1 MNIIVL
7 NSKRGH
13 SRTLPV
19 PRHWP
24 WLLAVVLVAFPVL
37 IGVSAYLLAYRVGG
51 QPEFASMMT
60 KRFSSQL
67 EQQQLALS
75 ELDQQSQEQFRA
87 LTLKLA
93 QAQARLVR
101 LDALGE
107 RLVEVADIGGDEF
120 DFSSVPGVGGPEA
133 SEEGASYELPS
144 FMVAL
149 DQMTTTLE
157 RRERQLDILEDL
169 LADKQLED
177 QTYLS
182 GRPLTKGWMSSRFG
196 RRSDPFSGRVAWHKG
211 VDFAGKEGTPIVA
224 TGAGV
229 VTYSGERSGYGKMV
243 EINHGNGLSTRYGHA
258 MELLVEPGEI
268 VRTGDVVGKVGS
280 SGRSTGP
287 HVHYEV
293 LKNGAQVNPQPY
305 IYRARR

>member
-24 WLLAVVLVAFPVL
+24 WMLAGVFLLLPVLVAVGTYQL
-37 IGVSAYLLAYRVGG
+37 IYHVSD
-51 QPEFASMMT
+51 QPEFTPVMT
-60 KRFSSQL
+60 ERFAEQL
-67 EQQQLALS
+67 HEQQLALAD
-75 ELDQQSQEQFRA
+75 LDQLSQEQFRA

-107 RLVEVADIGGDEF
+107 RLVEVADVGSDEF
-120 DFSSVPGVGGPEA
+120 DFSTIPGLGGPESA
-133 SEEGASYELPS
+133 DEGASYELPS
-144 FMVAL
+144 FMEAV
-149 DQMTTTLE
+149 DQMTATLE
-157 RRERQLDILEDL
+157 RRERQLEILEDL
-169 LADKQLED
+169 LADRQIED
-177 QTYLS
+177 QTWLS
-182 GRPLTKGWMSSRFG
+182 GRPLSKGWMSSRFG
-196 RRSDPFSGRVAWHKG
+196 RRSDPFTGRVAWHKG
-211 VDFAGKEGTPIVA
+211 VDFAGKVGTPIIA
-224 TGAGV
+224 TGSGV
-229 VTYSGERSGYGKMV
+229 VTFSGERSGYGKMV
-243 EINHGNGLSTRYGHA
+243 EINHGNGITTRYGHA
-258 MELLVEPGEI
+258 AELVVESGEI
-268 VRTGDVVGKVGS
+268 VRTGDTIAKVGN

>member
-1 MNIIVL
+1 MNIIVI
-7 NSKRGH
+7 NSRRGH

-24 WLLAVVLVAFPVL
+24 WLLAAVFVLLPAL
-37 IGVSAYLLAYRVGG
+37 IGVGAYQLVYHVGD
-51 QPEFASMMT
+51 QPEYTPLMTARFAD
-60 KRFSSQL
+60 QL
-67 EQQQLALS
+67 NEQEKALA
-75 ELDQQSQEQFRA
+75 ELDQLSQEQFRA

-107 RLVEVADIGGDEF
+107 RLVEVADVGSDEF
-120 DFSSVPGVGGPEA
+120 DFSTVPGLGGPESA
-133 SEEGASYELPS
+133 DEGTSYELPS
-144 FMVAL
+144 FMEAV
-149 DQMTTTLE
+149 DQMAATLE

-169 LADKQLED
+169 LADKQIED
-177 QTYLS
+177 QTWLS
-182 GRPLTKGWMSSRFG
+182 GRPLARGWMSSRFG
-196 RRSDPFSGRVAWHKG
+196 RRSDPFTGRVAWHKG
-211 VDFAGKEGTPIVA
+211 VDFAGKEGTPIIA
-224 TGAGV
+224 TGSGV
-229 VTYSGERSGYGKMV
+229 VTFSGVKSGYGKMV
-243 EINHGNGLSTRYGHA
+243 ELNHGNGITTRYGHA
-258 MELLVEPGEI
+258 LELLVEPGEI
-268 VRTGDVVGKVGS
+268 VRTGDVIAKVGN

>member
-1 MNIIVL
+1 MNILVI

-24 WLLAVVLVAFPVL
+24 WLLAAVLVVVPVL
-37 IGVSAYLLAYRVGG
+37 MGVGGYLLVSQLSD
-51 QPEFASMMT
+51 QPEYTPVMT
-60 KRFSSQL
+60 ERFSTHL
-67 EQQQLALS
+67 EEQQKALES
-75 ELDQQSQEQFRA
+75 LDRLSQEQFRA

-107 RLVEVADIGGDEF
+107 RLVEVADIDGEEF
-120 DFSSVPGVGGPEA
+120 DFSTVPGLGGPEG

-144 FMVAL
+144 FMEAVN
-149 DQMTTTLE
+149 QMAQTLE
-157 RRERQLDILEDL
+157 RRERQLEILENL
-169 LADKQLED
+169 LAGKQIQD

-182 GRPLTKGWMSSRFG
+182 GRPL
-196 RRSDPFSGRVAWHKG
+196 AWHKG
-211 VDFAGKEGTPIVA
+211 VDFAGKEGTPIIA

-229 VTYSGERSGYGKMV
+229 VTYSGDRSGYGLMV
-243 EINHGNGLSTRYGHA
+243 EINHGNGIATRYGHA
-258 MELLVEPGEI
+258 LELLVEPGEI
-268 VRTGDVVGKVGS
+268 VRTGDVIGKVGN

-287 HVHYEV
+287 HIHYEV

>member
-1 MNIIVL
+1 MNIIVI
-7 NSKRGH
+7 NSRRGH

-24 WLLAVVLVAFPVL
+24 WLLAAVFVLLPAL
-37 IGVSAYLLAYRVGG
+37 IGVGAYQLAYHVGD
-51 QPEFASMMT
+51 QPEYTPLMTARFAD
-60 KRFSSQL
+60 QL
-67 EQQQLALS
+67 DEQEKALA
-75 ELDQQSQEQFRA
+75 ELDQLSQEQFRA

-107 RLVEVADIGGDEF
+107 RLVEVADVGSDEF
-120 DFSSVPGVGGPEA
+120 DFSTVPGLGGPEGVD
-133 SEEGASYELPS
+133 EGASYELPS
-144 FMVAL
+144 FMEAV
-149 DQMTTTLE
+149 DQMAATLE

-169 LADKQLED
+169 LADKQIED
-177 QTYLS
+177 QTWLS

-196 RRSDPFSGRVAWHKG
+196 RRSDPFTGRVAWHKG
-211 VDFAGKEGTPIVA
+211 VDFAGKAGTPIVA
-224 TGAGV
+224 TGSGV
-229 VTYSGERSGYGKMV
+229 VTFSGEKSGYGKMV
-243 EINHGNGLSTRYGHA
+243 EVNHGNGITTRYGHA
-258 MELLVEPGEI
+258 QELLVEPGEI
-268 VRTGDVVGKVGS
+268 VRTGDIIAKVGN

>member
-1 MNIIVL
+1 MNIIVI
-7 NSKRGH
+7 NSRRGH

-24 WLLAVVLVAFPVL
+24 WLLAAVFVLLPAL
-37 IGVSAYLLAYRVGG
+37 IGVGAYQLVYHVSD
-51 QPEFASMMT
+51 QPEYTPLMTARFAD
-60 KRFSSQL
+60 QL
-67 EQQQLALS
+67 NEQEKALS
-75 ELDQQSQEQFRA
+75 ELDQLSQEQFRA

-107 RLVEVADIGGDEF
+107 RLVEVADVGSDEF
-120 DFSSVPGVGGPEA
+120 DFSTVPGLGGPESA
-133 SEEGASYELPS
+133 DEGTSYELPS
-144 FMVAL
+144 FMEAV
-149 DQMTTTLE
+149 DQMAVTLE

-169 LADKQLED
+169 LADKQIED
-177 QTYLS
+177 QTWLS

-196 RRSDPFSGRVAWHKG
+196 RRSDPFTGRVAWHKG

-224 TGAGV
+224 TGSGV
-229 VTYSGERSGYGKMV
+229 VTFSGVKSGYGKLV
-243 EINHGNGLSTRYGHA
+243 EINHGNGITTRYGHA
-258 MELLVEPGEI
+258 VELLVEPGEI
-268 VRTGDVVGKVGS
+268 VRTGDVIAKVGN

>member
-1 MNIIVL
+1 MNIIVI
-7 NSKRGH
+7 NSRRGH

-24 WLLAVVLVAFPVL
+24 WLLAAVFVLLPAL
-37 IGVSAYLLAYRVGG
+37 IGVGAYQLVYHVSD
-51 QPEFASMMT
+51 QPEYTPLMTARFAD
-60 KRFSSQL
+60 QL
-67 EQQQLALS
+67 NEQEKALS
-75 ELDQQSQEQFRA
+75 ELDQLSQEQFRA

-107 RLVEVADIGGDEF
+107 RLVEVADVGSDEF
-120 DFSSVPGVGGPEA
+120 DFSTVPGLGGPETA
-133 SEEGASYELPS
+133 DEGTSYELPS
-144 FMVAL
+144 FMEAV
-149 DQMTTTLE
+149 DQMAATLE

-169 LADKQLED
+169 LADKQIED
-177 QTYLS
+177 QTWLS

-196 RRSDPFSGRVAWHKG
+196 RRSDPFTGRVAWHKG

-224 TGAGV
+224 TGSGV
-229 VTYSGERSGYGKMV
+229 VTFSGVKSGYGKMV
-243 EINHGNGLSTRYGHA
+243 ELNHGNGITTRYGHA
-258 MELLVEPGEI
+258 VELLVEPGEI
-268 VRTGDVVGKVGS
+268 VRTGDVIAKVGN

>member
-1 MNIIVL
+1 MLAAVFVL
-7 NSKRGH
+7 
-13 SRTLPV
+13 LP
-19 PRHWP
+19 
-24 WLLAVVLVAFPVL
+24 AL
-37 IGVSAYLLAYRVGG
+37 IGVGAYQLVYHVSD
-51 QPEFASMMT
+51 QPEYTPLMTARFAD
-60 KRFSSQL
+60 QL
-67 EQQQLALS
+67 NEQEKALS
-75 ELDQQSQEQFRA
+75 ELDQLSQEQFRA

-107 RLVEVADIGGDEF
+107 RLVEVADVGSDEF
-120 DFSSVPGVGGPEA
+120 DFSTVPGLGGPESA
-133 SEEGASYELPS
+133 DEGTSYELPS
-144 FMVAL
+144 FMEAV
-149 DQMTTTLE
+149 DQMAVTLE

-169 LADKQLED
+169 LADKQIED
-177 QTYLS
+177 QTWLS

-196 RRSDPFSGRVAWHKG
+196 RRSDPFTGRVAWHKG

-224 TGAGV
+224 TGSGV
-229 VTYSGERSGYGKMV
+229 VTFSGVKSGYGKLV
-243 EINHGNGLSTRYGHA
+243 EINHGNGITTRYGHA
-258 MELLVEPGEI
+258 VELLVEPGEI
-268 VRTGDVVGKVGS
+268 VRTGDVIAKVGN

>member
-1 MNIIVL
+1 MNILVI

-24 WLLAVVLVAFPVL
+24 WLLAAVLGVVPVL
-37 IGVSAYLLAYRVGG
+37 MGVGGYLLVSQLSD
-51 QPEFASMMT
+51 QPEYTPVMT
-60 KRFSSQL
+60 ERFSTHL
-67 EQQQLALS
+67 EEQQKALES
-75 ELDQQSQEQFRA
+75 LDRLSQEQFRA

-107 RLVEVADIGGDEF
+107 RLVEVADIDGEEF
-120 DFSSVPGVGGPEA
+120 DFSTVPGLGGPEG

-144 FMVAL
+144 FMEAVN
-149 DQMTTTLE
+149 QMADTLE
-157 RRERQLDILEDL
+157 RRERQLEILENL
-169 LADKQLED
+169 LAGKQIED

-182 GRPLTKGWMSSRFG
+182 GRPLAKGWMSSRFG
-196 RRSDPFSGRVAWHKG
+196 RRSDPFTGRVAWHKG
-211 VDFAGKEGTPIVA
+211 VDFAGKEGTPIIA

-229 VTYSGERSGYGKMV
+229 VTYSGDRSGYGLMV
-243 EINHGNGLSTRYGHA
+243 EINHGNGIATRYGHA
-258 MELLVEPGEI
+258 LELLVEPGEI
-268 VRTGDVVGKVGS
+268 VRTGDIIGKVGN

-287 HVHYEV
+287 HIHYEV

>member
-1 MNIIVL
+1 MNIIVI
-7 NSKRGH
+7 NSRRGH

-19 PRHWP
+19 PGHWP
-24 WLLAVVLVAFPVL
+24 WLLAAVFVLLPAL
-37 IGVSAYLLAYRVGG
+37 IGVGAYQLVYHVSD
-51 QPEFASMMT
+51 QPEYTPLMTARFAD
-60 KRFSSQL
+60 QL
-67 EQQQLALS
+67 NEQEKALS
-75 ELDQQSQEQFRA
+75 ELDQLSQEQFRA

-107 RLVEVADIGGDEF
+107 RLVEVADVGSDEF
-120 DFSSVPGVGGPEA
+120 DFSTVPGLGGPESA
-133 SEEGASYELPS
+133 DGGTSYELPS
-144 FMVAL
+144 FMEAV
-149 DQMTTTLE
+149 DQMAVTLE

-169 LADKQLED
+169 LADKQIED
-177 QTYLS
+177 QTWLS

-196 RRSDPFSGRVAWHKG
+196 RRSDPFTGRVAWHKG

-224 TGAGV
+224 TGSGV
-229 VTYSGERSGYGKMV
+229 VTFSGVKSGYGKLV
-243 EINHGNGLSTRYGHA
+243 EINHGNGITTRYGHA
-258 MELLVEPGEI
+258 VELLVEPGEI
-268 VRTGDVVGKVGS
+268 VRTGDVIAKVGN

>member
-1 MNIIVL
+1 MNIIVI
-7 NSKRGH
+7 NSRRGH

-24 WLLAVVLVAFPVL
+24 WLLAAVFVLLPAL
-37 IGVSAYLLAYRVGG
+37 IGVGAYQLVYHVGD
-51 QPEFASMMT
+51 QPEYTPLMTARFAD
-60 KRFSSQL
+60 QL
-67 EQQQLALS
+67 DEQEKALA
-75 ELDQQSQEQFRA
+75 ELDQLSQEQFRA

-107 RLVEVADIGGDEF
+107 RLVEVADVGSDEF
-120 DFSSVPGVGGPEA
+120 DFSTVPGLGGPESA
-133 SEEGASYELPS
+133 DEGASYELPS
-144 FMVAL
+144 FMEAV
-149 DQMTTTLE
+149 DQMADTLE

-169 LADKQLED
+169 LADKQIED
-177 QTYLS
+177 QTWLS
-182 GRPLTKGWMSSRFG
+182 GRPLTRGWMSSRFG
-196 RRSDPFSGRVAWHKG
+196 RRSDPFTGRVAWHKG

-224 TGAGV
+224 TGSGV
-229 VTYSGERSGYGKMV
+229 VTFSGVKSGYGKMV
-243 EINHGNGLSTRYGHA
+243 EVNHGNGITTRYGHA
-258 MELLVEPGEI
+258 LELLVEPGEI
-268 VRTGDVVGKVGS
+268 VRTGDVIAKVGN

-305 IYRARR
+305 ISRARR

>member
-1 MNIIVL
+1 MNIIVI

-24 WLLAVVLVAFPVL
+24 WLLAAVFVLLPAL
-37 IGVSAYLLAYRVGG
+37 IGVGAYQLVYHVGD
-51 QPEFASMMT
+51 QPEYTPLMTARFAD
-60 KRFSSQL
+60 QL
-67 EQQQLALS
+67 NEQEKALS
-75 ELDQQSQEQFRA
+75 ELDQLSQEQFRA

-107 RLVEVADIGGDEF
+107 RLVEVADVGSDEF
-120 DFSSVPGVGGPEA
+120 DFSTVPGLGGPESA
-133 SEEGASYELPS
+133 DEGTSYELPS
-144 FMVAL
+144 FMEAV
-149 DQMTTTLE
+149 DQMAETLE

-169 LADKQLED
+169 LADKQIED
-177 QTYLS
+177 QTWLS
-182 GRPLTKGWMSSRFG
+182 GRPLSKGWMSSRFG
-196 RRSDPFSGRVAWHKG
+196 RRSDPFTGRVAWHKG

-224 TGAGV
+224 TGSGV
-229 VTYSGERSGYGKMV
+229 VTFSGVKSGYGKMV
-243 EINHGNGLSTRYGHA
+243 EVNHGNGITTRYGHA
-258 MELLVEPGEI
+258 LELLVEPGEI
-268 VRTGDVVGKVGS
+268 VRTGDVIAKVGN